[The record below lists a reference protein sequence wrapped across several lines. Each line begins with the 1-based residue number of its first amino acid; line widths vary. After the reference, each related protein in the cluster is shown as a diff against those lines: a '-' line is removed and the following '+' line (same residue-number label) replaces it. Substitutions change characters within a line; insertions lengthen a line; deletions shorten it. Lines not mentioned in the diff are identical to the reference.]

1 LVLAVSLELGAWDLE
16 LLVMNP
22 FLIAIALF
30 FLVFTGYILWLLWAA
45 VTSPIPLPYNFKSVF
60 VRWRSTSATI
70 LGIALVVTVFIL
82 LNAMAAGLEKSSA
95 NTGDPRNVMIVRKG
109 STAES
114 SSVITLDQFKL
125 VKYLPQIARDDKG
138 DPIISAD
145 LAVIISL
152 PRRDGTGEANVT
164 MRGVTPMGKALRP
177 QVKLISGRWFVP
189 GKREAVISAKMAHR
203 FAETDIGQKFKTGGK
218 ELTVVGWFDAGDSAF
233 DSEMWMDADEA
244 RSIFDRENYS
254 SLLAR
259 LANTNDIASFT
270 NRLETEKRMALRAD
284 FETKYYIEQTSTAG
298 PIKFLGWF
306 LAVAMS
312 IGAVFAAM
320 NTMYAAI
327 GARTREIGTLRVLG
341 FRRRVIL
348 ASFNLE
354 GAILAGLGG
363 AIGCALAL
371 LAQWFCTAFNVHF
384 GTLSFNT
391 FSEVIFQFRVTPALL
406 LEGMVFAVVVGIVGS
421 FFPAIRAARLPVIS
435 ALKAV

>member
-1 LVLAVSLELGAWDLE
+1 
-16 LLVMNP
+16 M
-22 FLIAIALF
+22 LIPIFIVIGLF
-30 FLVFTGYILWLLWAA
+30 FLAFISYILWLVWAA
-45 VTSPIPLPYNFKSVF
+45 LTSPIPLPYNFKSVF
-60 VRWRSTSATI
+60 VRWRSTAATI
-70 LGIALVVTVFIL
+70 FGIALVVTVFIL

-114 SSVITLDQFKL
+114 SSVITLEQFKL
-125 VKYLPQIARDDKG
+125 IRYLPQIARDDKG
-138 DPIISAD
+138 NPIISAD

-177 QVKLISGRWFVP
+177 QVKLVSGRWFVP
-189 GKREAVISAKMAHR
+189 GKREAVISVKMARR
-203 FAETDIGQKFKTGGK
+203 FAETDIGEKFKTGGK

-259 LANTNDIASFT
+259 LADTNDIASFT

-284 FETKYYIEQTSTAG
+284 FETKYYMEQTSTAG

-354 GAILAGLGG
+354 GAILSGIGG

-371 LAQWFCTAFNVHF
+371 LTQWFCTAFNVHF

-391 FSEVIFQFRVTPALL
+391 FSEVIFQFRITPALL
-406 LEGMVFAVVVGIVGS
+406 VEGMIFAVVVGIVGS
-421 FFPAIRAARLPVIS
+421 FFPAIRAARLPVIA

>member
-1 LVLAVSLELGAWDLE
+1 MKEISLASIAWAIVIRTF
-16 LLVMNP
+16 LL
-22 FLIAIALF
+22 AIVVYL
-30 FLVFTGYILWLLWAA
+30 LWLGYTI
-45 VTSPIPLPYNFKSVF
+45 VTSPIPLLYNVKSVF

-70 LGIALVVTVFIL
+70 LGVALVVTVFIL

-114 SSVITLDQFKL
+114 SSVIMRDQFK
-125 VKYLPQIARDDKG
+125 VIQYLPEIARDTQG
-138 DPIISAD
+138 NPIISAD
-145 LAVIISL
+145 IVVIINL
-152 PRRDGTGEANVT
+152 PRRDGAGEANVT
-164 MRGVTPMGKALRP
+164 MRGVTPMGKELRP
-177 QVKLISGRWFVP
+177 QVKLVNGRWFTP
-189 GKREAVISAKMAHR
+189 GKREVVVSMKMAKR
-203 FAETDIGQKFKTGGK
+203 FAETDIGQKFRTGGK
-218 ELTVVGWFDAGDSAF
+218 DLTVVGWFDGGDSAF
-233 DSEMWMDADEA
+233 DSEIWMDADEA
-244 RSIFDRENYS
+244 RSVFDRENYC

-270 NRLETEKRMALRAD
+270 NRVESEKRMALRAD
-284 FETKYYIEQTSTAG
+284 FETKYYAEQTSTAT
-298 PIKFLGWF
+298 PIKFLGSF

-320 NTMYAAI
+320 NTMYAAV

-354 GAILAGLGG
+354 GAILAGVGG

-371 LAQWFCTAFNVHF
+371 LAQWFCVASGVHF

-391 FSEVIFQFRVTPALL
+391 FSEVIFQFRITPFLIV
-406 LEGMVFAVVVGIVGS
+406 EGMIFAVMVGIIGS
-421 FFPAIRAARLPVIS
+421 FFPAIRAARLPVIA
-435 ALKAV
+435 ALKSV